1 MGGKVAPETLEVTS
15 LSQIDTIA
23 VIGSGTMGAGIAQ
36 IAAASGYKVV
46 LNDVKESFLEKAT
59 SAIRSSYDKFV
70 QKQKMS
76 EADREAALGRIQ
88 ITTELEGVAQA
99 DLVVEAITEQIDAKL
114 VLFGHLDQLCKAS
127 TIFASNTSSLSVTEM
142 ARATHRADKVVG
154 LHFFNPPA
162 LMKLVEVV
170 RTPLS
175 SEESFQAAWQ
185 VALKLG
191 KTPVETRDTPGFIF
205 NRLIIPYLNE
215 AMWALYEGA
224 GKVQDIDAA
233 MKLGGNMP
241 IGPLALLDLIGIDV
255 QLHACQ
261 AFFEQF
267 GDPKFRPCPLNRAMV
282 RAGRLGKKTGNGF
295 YDYSQDP
302 PAPLS
307 MEAFRL

>member
-1 MGGKVAPETLEVTS
+1 M
-15 LSQIDTIA
+15 SQIETIA

-36 IAAASGYKVV
+36 VAAATGYRVI
-46 LNDVKESFLEKAT
+46 LNDVQASFLEGALRNIT
-59 SAIRSSYDKFV
+59 GSYDKFV

-76 EADREAALGRIQ
+76 EEDRQAALGRL
-88 ITTELEGVAQA
+88 TTTTSLEDVAQA

-114 VLFGHLDQLCKAS
+114 VLFGHLDQLCKPS
-127 TIFASNTSSLSVTEM
+127 TILASNTSSLSVTEM
-142 ARATHRADKVVG
+142 SRATHRADQVVG
-154 LHFFNPPA
+154 MHFFNPPA

-170 RTPLS
+170 RTPLTS
-175 SEESFQAAWQ
+175 QATFDATWQ
-185 VALKLG
+185 VALKMG
-191 KTPVETRDTPGFIF
+191 KSPVETRDTPGFIF

-224 GKVQDIDAA
+224 GKVNDIDAA

-255 QLHACQ
+255 QLHACE
-261 AFFEQF
+261 AFHQQF

-282 RAGRLGKKTGNGF
+282 RAGKLGKKSGSGF

-302 PAPLS
+302 PTPLS
-307 MEAFRL
+307 MDPFRL